1 MKTERKPKAGRWER
15 GHFCPRVPTHFRTM
29 AHGGGQE
36 CPRSFRAIG
45 HGGGQEWSR
54 SFRAMAHGGGQECPR
69 SFHFGK
75 H

>member
-1 MKTERKPKAGRWER
+1 MKTERKPEGERWER

-29 AHGGGQE
+29 A
-36 CPRSFRAIG
+36 